1 MTDHG
6 YEQAAAL
13 WEAERERAC
22 AEAGFTEDDDVNGQH
37 REEQDVMANALLAR
51 IVARLDRISDV
62 QHRLARKKAL
72 LQEQATRLRLGASPD
87 EVALRRVGG
96 ER

>member
-1 MTDHG
+1 MT
-6 YEQAAAL
+6 EV
-13 WEAERERAC
+13 
-22 AEAGFTEDDDVNGQH
+22 T
-37 REEQDVMANALLAR
+37 LLAQ
-51 IVARLDRISDV
+51 IVARLDRISVV

-87 EVALRRVGG
+87 EVEATLRRVGG